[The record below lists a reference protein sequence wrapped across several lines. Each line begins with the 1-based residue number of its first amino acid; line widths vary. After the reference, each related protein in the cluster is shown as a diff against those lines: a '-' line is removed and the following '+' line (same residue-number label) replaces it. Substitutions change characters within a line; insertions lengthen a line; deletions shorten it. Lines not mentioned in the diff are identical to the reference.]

1 MRGREYGP
9 LAGCGRSVDISLSW
23 CTNAVVQYGFSPPI
37 GLSRIHTL
45 TKEKVMYYGGV
56 AGIVVLV
63 LVFLLWSGRF

>member
-9 LAGCGRSVDISLSW
+9 LAGRGLSVDIGLSW
-23 CTNAVVQYGFSPPI
+23 CTNAVVQYGFSPF

-45 TKEKVMYYGGV
+45 TKEKAMYYGGL
-56 AGIVVLV
+56 AGIAVLV